1 MNIPRLKKYFR
12 FSSFDKTTASGRE
25 DERYRLAMFASIAN
39 ILSRSFSM
47 LVMILSVSLTLDYL
61 GAERFGIWMTIASL
75 VGALSF
81 LDLGIGNSLTNSVA
95 EAATKLDKKI
105 LRSAISGGMM
115 LLLLVAI
122 FVAIIL
128 NCIYFLFPWNDIFK
142 SQWATDGTE
151 ISNAIYVF
159 IWLFSF
165 LTFTTGAQRVFYGL
179 QRGYEAHIAAIIG
192 SICSLTGLYFFSQ
205 MKAPIPYLLISMMGG
220 TILANALLIGML
232 LLRGLLV
239 LADMPRNLIL
249 EAKKIIRPSGLFFLL
264 QIGTMAAWGA
274 DNLIVSST
282 LGATSVAIFSITQRL
297 FLISSQPIGIVNAS
311 LWPAFA
317 DASSSGDKDFI
328 RKTLFRSLS
337 FTFIFSFLL
346 LTLVLLTSD
355 YLIDKWTSGTIVVP
369 FAFLVVYAAWSLIES
384 FANSFAMF
392 MNGCGIM
399 RPQIFGLVTLV
410 LISIPLKF
418 VLIDS
423 FGLIGMQL
431 GFLIFFVLNIL
442 FWYGIIFRQSIKK
455 SLY

>member
-12 FSSFDKTTASGRE
+12 FSPFDQTTLSGRS

-39 ILSRSFSM
+39 ILSRAFSM

-61 GAERFGIWMTIASL
+61 GTERFGIWMTIASL

-81 LDLGIGNSLTNSVA
+81 LDLGMGNSLTNRVA
-95 EAATKLDKKI
+95 EAANRVDKNL

-115 LLLLVAI
+115 LLLFAAI

-142 SQWATDGTE
+142 SQWSASSSE
-151 ISNAIYVF
+151 ISNAMFVF
-159 IWLFSF
+159 IWLFSA
-165 LTFTTGAQRVFYGL
+165 LTFTTGAQKVFFGL

-192 SICSLTGLYFFSQ
+192 SICSLLGLYFVSQ
-205 MKAPIPYLLISMMGG
+205 MRAPISYLLISMMGG
-220 TILANALLIGML
+220 AILANALLIGL
-232 LLRGLLV
+232 LLFRGLLV
-239 LADMPRNLIL
+239 LADMPRNFVV

-274 DNLIVSST
+274 DNLIISST
-282 LGATSVAIFSITQRL
+282 LGAASVAVFSITQRL

-328 RKTLFRSLS
+328 RKTLFRSLL
-337 FTFIFSFLL
+337 FTFVCSSLL
-346 LTLVLLTSD
+346 LVLVLLTSD
-355 YLIDKWTSGTIVVP
+355 YLIDKWTSGAIVVP
-369 FAFLVVYAAWSLIES
+369 FTFLVVYAAWSLIES

-399 RPQIFGLVTLV
+399 KPQLFGLITLL
-410 LISIPLKF
+410 LISIPLKL

-442 FWYGIIFRQSIKK
+442 FWYGIVFRKSIAK